1 MCLPFTPPV
10 AGALAKPNNIGFS
23 SQIETEQAWF
33 I

>member
-10 AGALAKPNNIGFS
+10 AGALAKPSNIEFFNL
-23 SQIETEQAWF
+23 IETEQAWF